1 MPFDLP
7 PFRPPSEAHSLLIR
21 ATQNCPW
28 NKCTFCGMYKGC
40 HFGIRSVDE
49 VKRDI
54 LFLAEQ
60 TQAIVEWAWRAGYG
74 NRIGDLARYNGIPWL
89 ENDGVKRAFIGDSNS
104 IEMKTDQLAQ
114 IVEFL
119 YIMFPTLERV
129 TSYGR
134 AKTAV
139 RKSVAD
145 LKRLK
150 EAGLTRIHVGLESG
164 DDEVLAFVQ
173 KGATA
178 AEMIEG
184 GRKIVEAGISLSEY
198 VLLGLGG
205 KARTEQ
211 QAEETARVLNAINPD
226 FIRIRTLNVGRN
238 TPLYESVQQGEFQ
251 PLSAE
256 EMLREERRLIERLEV
271 TSQYVG
277 DHVSNYLELEGK
289 LPEDK
294 ERMLARIDA
303 LLEALPELSYKPV
316 RFKREGYV

>member
-1 MPFDLP
+1 MPFELP
-7 PFRPPSEAHSLLIR
+7 LFRPPSEAHSMLIR

-49 VKRDI
+49 VKQDI
-54 LFLAEQ
+54 LSLAEH
-60 TQAIVEWAWRAGYG
+60 TQAMVEWASRAGHAD
-74 NRIGDLARYNGIPWL
+74 RVGDVARYNGILWL

-104 IEMKTDQLAQ
+104 IEMRTGQLAQ

-139 RKSVAD
+139 RKSLED

-164 DDEVLAFVQ
+164 DDEVLAFVR
-173 KGATA
+173 KGASA

-184 GRKIVEAGISLSEY
+184 GRKILEAGISLSEY

-205 KARTEQ
+205 KARTERH
-211 QAEETARVLNAINPD
+211 AEETARVLNAINPD

-238 TPLYESVQQGEFQ
+238 TPLYESVERGKFQ

-256 EMLREERRLIERLEV
+256 EMLREERQLLEKLEV

-289 LPEDK
+289 LPEDR
-294 ERMLARIDA
+294 ERMLAQIDA
-303 LLEALPELSYKPV
+303 LLEALPELSRKRA
-316 RFKREGYV
+316 RFKRYL